1 MLLVCNYFCNFA
13 HIFNIIKEKV
23 MKHLRWIIPLIVTVI
38 LVVNNA
44 CSPNHELFD
53 QEVTQI
59 ISDSLSPV
67 DSLDPNH
74 TWVLTDTRT
83 VTVTANANVNAQ
95 WLKILTADPRK
106 SADAEVASQVMIA
119 DGETAYMSFC
129 YPKIVTTL
137 YAALVDDEGRFTVT
151 EFSPNDTKVDF
162 SEPLYTKQIMSYI
175 PQPQTFVYCYVEEM
189 PDYTNLDFDF
199 NDCVLGIA
207 YERTGE
213 REMRFHVTLSA
224 VGTDRPMSAALHL
237 RNFKYDEIDTIY
249 TEGGASFNVNSKGEN
264 IPEQVISPNLLRT
277 KELLLKSQSQAKE
290 EDKEAVINLFCD
302 AHWATGDLLEE
313 NDQRLIDRWYYN
325 VSKTSSSDMTFRTIV
340 PREVTYIVKFKEATG
355 LEYLNFDL
363 LDPFIIKEYLG
374 GTFEVHPYAYR
385 HDWVLKEYKLAEIVK
400 LPWAL
405 VVPYK
410 KFRHPLEGMNIGFKK
425 RDVLAFGAY
434 GYRGHSFGEW
444 SMNHNTANDWYLNEY
459 ATESQVY

>member
-1 MLLVCNYFCNFA
+1 
-13 HIFNIIKEKV
+13 

-53 QEVTQI
+53 QGVTQI

-302 AHWATGDLLEE
+302 AHWATGDYLQP
-313 NDQRLIDRWYYN
+313 NDQWLIDHYHYN
-325 VSKTSSSDMTFRTIV
+325 VSKTSSSDMTYRTIV
-340 PREVTYIVKFKEATG
+340 PKEVTFIVTFKEAKS